1 MGVAAALIFSW
12 TGPAV
17 AAETLPSDL
26 RATAQWNVQK
36 WDFDKLRSDGATGKG
51 VKIAVID
58 EAVNLDAPELQ
69 GANIVVKGTTCVD
82 PKTKKP
88 AQIVSSDPKIAAHG
102 TNAVAMLVGNGKAG
116 DGGLGARGIS
126 PDAEIWFYGTGAVSS
141 AKSCKTQDPTVKSGV
156 IDLARDIELTGS
168 GTEDPAV
175 VENTQ
180 GASSFEATS
189 MAARAAVR
197 DGADVISLS
206 LLGGTAPDWD
216 HAVAEAQ
223 IAGVPV
229 IVGTANPDTDF
240 KLVGGP
246 WAANGAVPVA
256 AVDRNGEPLTD
267 PESGKTGL
275 GSNMLAFAAP
285 GVDLLGVGTDAGWG
299 PAEISGTSYATP
311 LVAGAV
317 ALGMQKNPDA
327 SAFQVLQ
334 GLVRTTG
341 KGAVHEPDWISD
353 LLGYG
358 YANPAGMLATDVSK
372 LPDENP
378 MFVSKLD
385 DPRCHLRGFSG
396 STNAK
401 GEWQCAWS
409 TGPFPPAVNLL
420 KAVKTGEKSAVDV
433 TGRPA
438 WSPYSKEAR
447 PAKEQGSPLPWVIA
461 GVVVLLLI
469 GGVVVITARSA
480 SRRRRAARVP
490 QAGGGVPDSSAGIG
504 QPVSATV
511 DSQHPGGAS

>member
-1 MGVAAALIFSW
+1 MKKVRFAGVAAAVSFGLLLATPGAGIASDRLTTEERSSGLW
-12 TGPAV
+12 
-17 AAETLPSDL
+17 AA
-26 RATAQWNVQK
+26 QK
-36 WDFDKLRSDGATGKG
+36 WAFDTLRSEGTTGKG

-58 EAVNLDAPELQ
+58 EAINLDAPELQ

-126 PDAEIWFYGTGAVSS
+126 PDAEIWFYGTGALSS
-141 AKSCKTQDPTVKSGV
+141 AKSCKTQDPTVKSGG

-168 GTEDPAV
+168 STDDPAV

-372 LPDENP
+372 LPNENP
-378 MFVSKLD
+378 MFVSNLD

-420 KAVKTGEKSAVDV
+420 KAVEAGEKSAVDV
-433 TGRPA
+433 TGQPA
-438 WSPYSKEAR
+438 WSPYSKDPK
-447 PAKEQGSPLPWVIA
+447 PATSQGGSPVWAWVLGGA
-461 GVVVLLLI
+461 GALVLVGAVVAIVA
-469 GGVVVITARSA
+469 VSA
-480 SRRRRAARVP
+480 SKRRRERR
-490 QAGGGVPDSSAGIG
+490 GGNPVEGTSS
-504 QPVSATV
+504 
-511 DSQHPGGAS
+511 